1 MYKRDEQNLF
11 QHLDFIILDS
21 IMMQIAFVIS
31 YMLRNGL
38 YNPYAQADYSQ
49 MAIVMGVLLVGVSL
63 IADGYKNILWRGYPE
78 ELRQCAKIV
87 SVVSLLLVAYLFVV
101 RKSSDYS
108 RYILL
113 MTWMLG
119 GYLIYIEHIIWKSI
133 VVNKMRRRV
142 DRRRIL
148 LIASDEGTARKIL
161 EDFESQEVCDFLVV
175 RIVLLGE
182 PPPEK
187 IRGILLLANLREAR
201 EYAAAHVVD
210 EVFIH
215 TTWRQD
221 VPEWFI
227 EDCLDMAI
235 VVHQNIKEKIPRSVH
250 REVSRLGGYTVV
262 TACISSATAKQLFIK
277 RAMDIAGSLVGTV
290 LTGIVFLIVAP
301 VIRLQSPGPVI
312 FKQKRVGKNGRPFD
326 IYKFRSMN
334 PDAEQQKEELMK
346 ENTMKG
352 PIAKFNNDPRIFPF
366 GKFMRKW
373 SIDEMPQFWNVLK
386 GDMSLVGT
394 RPPTMDEYGKYEIHH
409 KKRLAA
415 KPGLTGLWQISGRS
429 DVRDFEEI
437 IRLDARY
444 ISEWNL
450 SLDIKI
456 LCHTVIAV
464 FRRRGA
470 Q

>member
-1 MYKRDEQNLF
+1 M
-11 QHLDFIILDS
+11 
-21 IMMQIAFVIS
+21 
-31 YMLRNGL
+31 
-38 YNPYAQADYSQ
+38 
-49 MAIVMGVLLVGVSL
+49 
-63 IADGYKNILWRGYPE
+63 
-78 ELRQCAKIV
+78 
-87 SVVSLLLVAYLFVV
+87 
-101 RKSSDYS
+101 
-108 RYILL
+108 
-113 MTWMLG
+113 
-119 GYLIYIEHIIWKSI
+119 
-133 VVNKMRRRV
+133 
-142 DRRRIL
+142 
-148 LIASDEGTARKIL
+148 
-161 EDFESQEVCDFLVV
+161 
-175 RIVLLGE
+175 
-182 PPPEK
+182 
-187 IRGILLLANLREAR
+187 
-201 EYAAAHVVD
+201 
-210 EVFIH
+210 
-215 TTWRQD
+215 
-221 VPEWFI
+221 
-227 EDCLDMAI
+227 
-235 VVHQNIKEKIPRSVH
+235 
-250 REVSRLGGYTVV
+250 SRLGGYTVV

-394 RPPTMDEYGKYEIHH
+394 RPPTLDEYGKYEIHH